1 MSAFATSDPDS
12 IPSAAPFVVRVI
24 HDREVRLWIAINDD
38 LPIATEAPT
47 LDELITRVW
56 EIAPEIAELNHI
68 GRALRLRFVVDTEA
82 ASAVDG

>member
-1 MSAFATSDPDS
+1 MTAFATSDPDS
-12 IPSAAPFVVRVI
+12 KPSAAPFVVRVV
-24 HDREVRLWIAINDD
+24 HDREAGLWIAINDD
-38 LPIATEAPT
+38 LPVATEAPT
-47 LDELITRVW
+47 LDELIARVW